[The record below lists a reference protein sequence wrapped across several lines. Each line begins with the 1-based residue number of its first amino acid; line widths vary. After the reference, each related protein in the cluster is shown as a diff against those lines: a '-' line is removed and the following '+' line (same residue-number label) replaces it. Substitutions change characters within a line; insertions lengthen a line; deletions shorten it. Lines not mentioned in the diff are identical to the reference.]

1 MMKLRYPP
9 VITQK
14 PGFGIDLPRVEPVVQ
29 LHSYLH
35 QLVDELNV
43 ALDTMEADTKRTQA
57 IVKTAAGGTED
68 PQKAQSTFN
77 SIKALIIKSADI
89 VNAYYEVIDKR
100 LSGEYVALSD
110 FGKYTQKTEQ
120 QISGNAEYIEQLFE
134 NFQEILTD
142 IENVEHALVEVS
154 AHIRSGVLY
163 YDDSGIPVYGLEIG
177 QKSEVDGVEVFNKYA
192 RFTADR
198 LAFFDSNG
206 VEVAY
211 ISDKKLFITHV
222 EVTGSYTISGF
233 VDKVLGDGSVVTR
246 WVKGG

>member
-1 MMKLRYPP
+1 MIKLRYPP
-9 VITQK
+9 AVTQK
-14 PGFGIDLPRVEPVVQ
+14 PGFGNDLPQVAPVVQ

-35 QLVDELNV
+35 QLVDDLSI
-43 ALDTMEADTKRTQA
+43 ALDTMQKDAQETKTILKA
-57 IVKTAAGGTED
+57 AAGSAED

-100 LSGEYVALSD
+100 LSGEYVAQSD

-120 QISGNAEYIEQLFE
+120 QINGNAEYIEQLFE

-177 QKSEVDGVEVFNKYA
+177 QKSELDGVEVFNKYA